1 MGVVRYDQIASQIA
15 EFFERQYLKGDLM
28 HGSNHVLRVMDI
40 KKALYTEAATRGVP

>member
-15 EFFERQYLKGDLM
+15 EFFERQYLKEDLT

-40 KKALYTEAATRGVP
+40 KKAVYTEAATRGVP